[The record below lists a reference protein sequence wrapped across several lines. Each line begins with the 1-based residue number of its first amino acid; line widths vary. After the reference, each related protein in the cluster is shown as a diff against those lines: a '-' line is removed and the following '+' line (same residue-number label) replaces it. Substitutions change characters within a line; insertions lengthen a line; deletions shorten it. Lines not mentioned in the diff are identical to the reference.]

1 MATITNPK
9 FWELLE
15 TPPDYAAHTNALYEW
30 SLNYDA
36 GQGPITLFLDLIGYS
51 ADNYGAPL
59 FDLSNVHRTLGYLEL
74 DYLGDA
80 LKEYAD
86 RPGDVMA
93 WIEQLLNA
101 ELSD

>member
-1 MATITNPK
+1 MANVTNPK
-9 FWELLE
+9 FWQLLE

-36 GQGPITLFLDLIGYS
+36 GKGPITLFLDLIGYS
-51 ADNYGAPL
+51 ANEYGTNL
-59 FDLSNVHRTLGYLEL
+59 FDLSEVHRSLGYLEL

-93 WIEQLLNA
+93 WLEKLLAA
-101 ELSD
+101 ELED

>member
-15 TPPDYAAHTNALYEW
+15 SAPDYAAHTNALYEW
-30 SLNYDA
+30 SLNYDT
-36 GQGPITLFLDLIGYS
+36 GKGPITLFLDLIGYS
-51 ADNYGAPL
+51 ADNYGANL
-59 FDLSNVHRTLGYLEL
+59 YDLTNSPLGYLEL

-93 WIEQLLNA
+93 WLEQLLNA
-101 ELSD
+101 ELAD

>member
-9 FWELLE
+9 FWQLLE

-30 SLNYDA
+30 SLNFNA

-51 ADNYGAPL
+51 VENYGENIYDGYP
-59 FDLSNVHRTLGYLEL
+59 LGYVEL

-93 WIEQLLNA
+93 WLEQLLAA
-101 ELSD
+101 ELED

>member
-15 TPPDYAAHTNALYEW
+15 TPPDYAKHTTALYEW
-30 SLNYDA
+30 SLNFDA
-36 GQGPITLFLDLIGYS
+36 GKGPITLFLDLIGYS
-51 ADNYGAPL
+51 ANEYGAPL
-59 FDLSNVHRTLGYLEL
+59 FDLSKVNETLGYIEL

-93 WIEQLLNA
+93 WLEQLLGA
-101 ELSD
+101 EIND

>member
-15 TPPDYAAHTNALYEW
+15 TPPDYAAHTNALYGW
-30 SLNYDA
+30 SLNYDT
-36 GQGPITLFLDLIGYS
+36 GKGPITLFLDLIGYS
-51 ADNYGAPL
+51 ADNYGANL
-59 FDLSNVHRTLGYLEL
+59 YDLTNAPLGYLEL

-101 ELSD
+101 ELAD

>member
-9 FWELLE
+9 FWQLLE
-15 TPPDYAAHTNALYEW
+15 SAPDYAAHTNALYEW
-30 SLNYDA
+30 SLAYDA
-36 GQGPITLFLDLIGYS
+36 GKGPITLFLDLIGYS
-51 ADNYGAPL
+51 FDNYGVNL
-59 FDLSNVHRTLGYLEL
+59 YDLINTPLGYVEL

-93 WIEQLLNA
+93 WLEQLLNA
-101 ELSD
+101 ELAD

>member
-51 ADNYGAPL
+51 ADNYGANL
-59 FDLSNVHRTLGYLEL
+59 YDLINTPLGYLEL

-80 LKEYAD
+80 LKEYATS
-86 RPGDVMA
+86 PGDVMA
-93 WIEQLLNA
+93 WLEQLLSA
-101 ELSD
+101 EIAD

>member
-1 MATITNPK
+1 MANVTNPK
-9 FWELLE
+9 FWQLLE

-36 GQGPITLFLDLIGYS
+36 GKGPITLFLDLIGYS
-51 ADNYGAPL
+51 ANEYGINL
-59 FDLSNVHRTLGYLEL
+59 FDLSEVHRSLGYLEL

-93 WIEQLLNA
+93 WLEKLLAA
-101 ELSD
+101 ELED

>member
-36 GQGPITLFLDLIGYS
+36 GKGPITLFLDLIGYS
-51 ADNYGAPL
+51 AEEYGAPL
-59 FDLSNVHRTLGYLEL
+59 FDLSKVGESIGYLEL

-93 WIEQLLNA
+93 WLKQLLAA
-101 ELSD
+101 ESSD

>member
-1 MATITNPK
+1 MANVTNPK

-36 GQGPITLFLDLIGYS
+36 GKGPITLFLDLIGYS
-51 ADNYGAPL
+51 ANEYGTNL
-59 FDLSNVHRTLGYLEL
+59 FDLSEVHRSLGYLEL

-93 WIEQLLNA
+93 WLEQLLAA
-101 ELSD
+101 ELED